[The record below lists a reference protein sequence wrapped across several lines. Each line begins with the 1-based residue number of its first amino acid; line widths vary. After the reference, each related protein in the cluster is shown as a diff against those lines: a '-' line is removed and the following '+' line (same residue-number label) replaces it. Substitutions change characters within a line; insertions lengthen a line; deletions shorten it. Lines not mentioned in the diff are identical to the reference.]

1 MTQSQPFC
9 SRLRAI
15 SHAISGHSRRFC
27 GLCEGSTAPNAA
39 ELKPLIA
46 GKVFSVKT
54 STSTWRL
61 QINDNGYFF
70 INIGSFS
77 DTGTWTVEDGK
88 WCSKPKKSNA
98 SCNEMRLSGGSL
110 FMKRDSG
117 EIVLFSPQ

>member
-1 MTQSQPFC
+1 M
-9 SRLRAI
+9 
-15 SHAISGHSRRFC
+15 HSLVRRTIQASLLTLAATAAAQDFP
-27 GLCEGSTAPNAA
+27 EGSTAPNAA